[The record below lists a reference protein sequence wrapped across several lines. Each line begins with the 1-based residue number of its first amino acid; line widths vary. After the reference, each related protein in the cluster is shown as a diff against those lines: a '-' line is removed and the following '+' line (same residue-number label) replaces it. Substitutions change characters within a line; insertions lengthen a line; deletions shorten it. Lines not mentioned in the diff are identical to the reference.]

1 MKPPTRRVRT
11 RRALPHFGC
20 RQSGLPPVTCCRSRP
35 WPGADPPE
43 PHSEDHP
50 HHLLET
56 EFFPSAERAHPLQTL
71 TRCNFHDRKMEPLC
85 YDSAMKLRSVSRG
98 SERTKLPD
106 SRSERNLA
114 VAILR
119 QAWHEAV
126 MDLRSVKETSRNDYR
141 LLKKKAIE
149 WISSDNDGFPYWCK
163 LADVD
168 HQAVR
173 QKLSDTLQRQRMFRA
188 SESY

>member
-1 MKPPTRRVRT
+1 MIPQMR
-11 RRALPHFGC
+11 
-20 RQSGLPPVTCCRSRP
+20 
-35 WPGADPPE
+35 
-43 PHSEDHP
+43 
-50 HHLLET
+50 
-56 EFFPSAERAHPLQTL
+56 
-71 TRCNFHDRKMEPLC
+71 
-85 YDSAMKLRSVSRG
+85 LRSVSRG
-98 SERTKLPD
+98 SERTATLPD

-149 WISSDNDGFPYWCK
+149 WISTDDEGFPYWCK

-168 HQAVR
+168 HLAVR
-173 QKLSDTLQRQRMFRA
+173 QKLFDTLRKQRRFTRA
-188 SESY
+188 

>member
-1 MKPPTRRVRT
+1 MKTSEN
-11 RRALPHFGC
+11 F
-20 RQSGLPPVTCCRSRP
+20 SG
-35 WPGADPPE
+35 A
-43 PHSEDHP
+43 
-50 HHLLET
+50 
-56 EFFPSAERAHPLQTL
+56 AK
-71 TRCNFHDRKMEPLC
+71 NLC
-85 YDSAMKLRSVSRG
+85 YDTRMRLRSVSRG
-98 SERTKLPD
+98 ESRKLPE

-141 LLKKKAIE
+141 VLKKKAIE
-149 WISSDNDGFPYWCK
+149 WISADEDGFPYWCK

-173 QKLSDTLQRQRMFRA
+173 QRLDESVADPRA
-188 SESY
+188 